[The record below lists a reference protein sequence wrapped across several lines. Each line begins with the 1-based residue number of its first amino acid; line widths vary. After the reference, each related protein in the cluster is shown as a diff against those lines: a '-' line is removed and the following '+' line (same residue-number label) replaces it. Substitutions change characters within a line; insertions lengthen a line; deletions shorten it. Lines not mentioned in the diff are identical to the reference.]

1 MISVIDGIQLLSLI
15 DKGLDA
21 CRYLQAYGQW
31 EQAAWLAKVITQFH
45 CYGYHKVVTVVTV

>member
-1 MISVIDGIQLLSLI
+1 MISSCDRMVSAIDGIQLLSLI

-31 EQAAWLAKVITQFH
+31 EEAAWLAKVLN
-45 CYGYHKVVTVVTV
+45 TVSLLW

>member
-1 MISVIDGIQLLSLI
+1 MVTAAYVIIVAEGVQLLSLI

-31 EQAAWLAKVITQFH
+31 EQASWLAKVCH
-45 CYGYHKVVTVVTV
+45 

>member
-1 MISVIDGIQLLSLI
+1 MAVTEGVQLLSLI

-31 EQAAWLAKVITQFH
+31 EQAAWLAKVH
-45 CYGYHKVVTVVTV
+45 LYCLLL